1 MKRFLIFVISILVLG
16 EIFAQEGKEIQLYK
30 QAEDAYKIGRFDD
43 AINLLTDNM
52 DIFSKRT
59 KETVLKLL
67 ALCYLEE
74 DKNLEAEQYVSMLL
88 KYNPYY
94 TVSFSDPLRFADM
107 IERMKKGQVT
117 ITTASQQEETLDEA
131 PVPVTLITEEMIK
144 VSGAKNL
151 AELLTLYVPGISLV
165 EGDEMNVSMHGVYS
179 TSQEKI
185 LIMLNGHR
193 LNSRATN
200 SEAPDY
206 RTSLNKIKQ
215 IEVLRGP
222 ASSLYGNVALTAV
235 VNIVTKSGKEVNGA
249 KLSVGVGNNNTY
261 QADVTLGRGGL
272 EWDVMAWASIYTSK
286 GEKRNIDVNDDEFW
300 GKIER
305 PGYLYIGG
313 YNHKP
318 SYDLGCTFKWNN
330 LSFLLNSQYS
340 KKVTPYNT
348 VFYPGLFSYDQY
360 RLIEGVKPGR
370 SRRATHAE
378 IAYENTWGKWQSK
391 VVGFV
396 DIEDCVFYD
405 VAGDSILEKDRVIPV
420 KEGEIIDGT
429 VQDGVAD
436 YGYYQAQS
444 WKDFTY
450 GGMASANYKFQLGNS
465 FGTFLFGIQLE
476 NYKLLDNNFLMGDH
490 FDRILV
496 TYSAKN
502 NALKSG
508 SEMNLSG
515 FMQLKVNLGKQLIF
529 NGGFRHDYK
538 KRYDDRILNA
548 FSPRIS
554 LIYKVNDDMNLKAS
568 YAHSFVDAPYFYRA
582 STIDTYSGGGK
593 LDAENMDAFQLD
605 YTGTVRQWNLD
616 YEVNLYYNRLNNLIY
631 YDSEKIKDMY
641 SNAGELNL
649 MGVEGV
655 LSYKSSFSMAYLKMS
670 YQRVLYSKNY
680 SVTGHNINN
689 IPHLMM
695 NGMYSYNLL
704 KGKHTGDFTP
714 WVNISVLSKQ
724 NSPLIDPYLFRGQE
738 NQIKNPN
745 NMVSARAIVN
755 VGVNYQYKQWGI
767 TIGIYNL
774 FNTYYY
780 QGGTSMQP
788 LPQQRLNYLVK
799 MAYNF

>member
-179 TSQEKI
+179 LSQEAI

-200 SEAPDY
+200 SEAPDF
-206 RTSLNKIKQ
+206 RNSLDKIKQ

-235 VNIVTKSGKEVNGA
+235 VNIITKSGKEVDKA
-249 KLSVGVGNNNTY
+249 KISVELGSNNTY
-261 QADVTLGRGGL
+261 HTEVIFGKGGFD
-272 EWDVMAWASIYTSK
+272 WDFMAWASVYTSQ
-286 GEKRNIDVNDDEFW
+286 GEKRYIDVDDKEFW
-300 GKIER
+300 GRIER

-330 LSFLLNSQYS
+330 LSFLLNTQYS
-340 KKVTPYNT
+340 KKVTSYNT
-348 VFYPGLFSYDQY
+348 VFYPGLFSYDRY
-360 RLIEGVKPGR
+360 RLIDGVKPGR
-370 SRRATHAE
+370 SRQATHAE
-378 IAYENTWGKWQSK
+378 ISYEKTWKKWSSRLTA
-391 VVGFV
+391 FC
-396 DIEDCVFYD
+396 DIENCIFYE
-405 VAGDSILEKDRVIPV
+405 VSGDSLLPGDRSMPIIGEDEILSGLDVDAFE
-420 KEGEIIDGT
+420 
-429 VQDGVAD
+429 
-436 YGYYQAQS
+436 YGAYQAQLWS
-444 WKDFTY
+444 DYTY
-450 GGMASANYKFQLGNS
+450 GIAATANYDFHINKFPAILLLGTQFENYSMQDNS
-465 FGTFLFGIQLE
+465 F
-476 NYKLLDNNFLMGDH
+476 LLGDH
-490 FDRILV
+490 FDRIVLN
-496 TYSAKN
+496 YSGKN
-502 NALKSG
+502 RKLELG
-508 SEMNLSG
+508 HEINLSG
-515 FMQLKVNLGKQLIF
+515 FGQLKVDLGKYLIF
-529 NGGFRHDYK
+529 NGGLRYDYK
-538 KRYDDRILNA
+538 RRFDDRILNA
-548 FSPRIS
+548 FSPRMS
-554 LIYKVNDDMNLKAS
+554 LIYKINSEMSLKAS
-568 YAHSFVDAPYFYRA
+568 YAHSFVDAPFFYRA
-582 STIDTYSGGGK
+582 STLAAYSAGGG
-593 LDAENMDAFQLD
+593 LDAGNMDAFQLD
-605 YTGTVRQWNLD
+605 FRGTISQLNLD
-616 YEVNLYYNRLNNLIY
+616 YELNFYYNELNNLIY
-631 YDSEKIKDMY
+631 YDSEKNEDMY
-641 SNAGELNL
+641 SNSGELNM

-655 LSYKSSFSMAYLKMS
+655 LSYKSSSSMAYLKMS
-670 YQRVLYSKNY
+670 YQHVLYSKNY
-680 SVTGHNINN
+680 SVTGHNIDNVPN
-689 IPHLMM
+689 LMM
-695 NGMYSYNLL
+695 SGMYAYDLL
-704 KGKHTGDFTP
+704 KGKRTGDFTP

-724 NSPLIDPYLFRGQE
+724 NSPLKNPLLFKGEE
-738 NQIKNPN
+738 NQIKILS
-745 NMVSARAIVN
+745 NMVPARAIVN
-755 VGVNYQYKQWGI
+755 LGVNYQYKQWGVSM
-767 TIGIYNL
+767 GIYNL
-774 FNTYYY
+774 FNMDYY
-780 QGGTSMQP
+780 QGGSGMQP
-788 LPQQRLNYLVK
+788 VPQQRLNYLVK
-799 MAYNF
+799 MTYNF

>member
-151 AELLTLYVPGISLV
+151 AELLILYVPGISLI

-200 SEAPDY
+200 SESPDY
-206 RTSLNKIKQ
+206 RISLNKIKQ

-235 VNIVTKSGKEVNGA
+235 VNIVTKSGKEVDGS
-249 KLSVGVGNNNTY
+249 KFSVGVGSNNTY
-261 QADVTLGRGGL
+261 QADVILGKGGL
-272 EWDVMAWASIYTSK
+272 EWDVMAWASIYTSR
-286 GEKRNIDVNDDEFW
+286 GEKRNVEVGDDEFW
-300 GKIER
+300 GKIEK

-330 LSFLLNSQYS
+330 LSFLLNTQYS

-348 VFYPGLFSYDQY
+348 VLYHGLFSYDRY
-360 RLIEGVKPGR
+360 RLIDGVKPGR
-370 SRRATHAE
+370 SRQATHAE
-378 IAYENTWGKWQSK
+378 IAYEDTWGKWHNK
-391 VVGFV
+391 FVAFV
-396 DIEDCVFYD
+396 DIENCVSYD
-405 VAGDSILEKDRVIPV
+405 VAGDSILPDDRYLPTKPGEVISDISGKDIC
-420 KEGEIIDGT
+420 
-429 VQDGVAD
+429 D
-436 YGYYQAQS
+436 YGLYQYQS
-444 WKDFTY
+444 WQDYTY
-450 GGMASANYKFQLGNS
+450 GATATTNYSFDINGWHATLLLGAQFENYTLHDNS
-465 FGTFLFGIQLE
+465 FLI
-476 NYKLLDNNFLMGDH
+476 GDH
-490 FDRILV
+490 FDRIVL
-496 TYSAKN
+496 TYSGKN
-502 NALKSG
+502 SALIFG
-508 SEMNLSG
+508 CEMNLSG
-515 FMQLKVNLGKQLIF
+515 FSQFKINLGKHFVL
-529 NGGFRHDYK
+529 NSGLRYDYK
-538 KRYDDRILNA
+538 KRYNDRKLNA

-554 LIYKVNDDMNLKAS
+554 LIYKINDDMNLKGS
-568 YAHSFVDAPYFYRA
+568 YSHSFVDAPYFYRA
-582 STIDTYSGGGK
+582 GTIDTYSGGSK
-593 LDAENMDAFQLD
+593 LDAENMDAFQFD
-605 YTGTVRQWNLD
+605 YTGTIRQWNLN

-631 YDSEKIKDMY
+631 YDSEKNEDMY

-655 LSYKSSFSMAYLKMS
+655 LSYKSSSSMAYLKMS
-670 YQRVLYSKNY
+670 YQHVLYSKNY
-680 SVTGHNINN
+680 SVTGHSINN
-689 IPHLMM
+689 VPDLMM
-695 NGMYSYNLL
+695 SGMYAYDLL
-704 KGKHTGDFTP
+704 KGKHIGDFTP
-714 WVNISVLSKQ
+714 WINISVLSKQ
-724 NSPLIDPYLFRGQE
+724 ITPLIDPYLFKGQE
-738 NQIKNPN
+738 NQISIPDNV
-745 NMVSARAIVN
+745 VSARAIVN
-755 VGVNYQYKQWGI
+755 MGVNYQYKQWGV

-774 FNTYYY
+774 FNTNYY

>member
-1 MKRFLIFVISILVLG
+1 MLG

-272 EWDVMAWASIYTSK
+272 EWDIMAWASIYTSK
-286 GEKRNIDVNDDEFW
+286 GEKRNIDINDDEFW

-330 LSFLLNSQYS
+330 LSFLLNTQYS
-340 KKVTPYNT
+340 KKVTSYNT
-348 VFYPGLFSYDQY
+348 VYYPGLFSYDRY
-360 RLIEGVKPGR
+360 RLIDGVKPGR
-370 SRRATHAE
+370 SRHATHAE
-378 IAYENTWGKWQSK
+378 ISYEK
-391 VVGFV
+391 VWKQWSSRLVAFF
-396 DIEDCVFYD
+396 DMENSVFYD
-405 VAGDSILEKDRVIPV
+405 VSGDSILPEDRLMPSI
-420 KEGEIIDGT
+420 GDDEIISGLNINALEYGVYQ
-429 VQDGVAD
+429 VQLWSD
-436 YGYYQAQS
+436 Y
-444 WKDFTY
+444 TY
-450 GGMASANYKFQLGNS
+450 GITATTNYGFHINKYPATLLIGTQFENYSMQDNS
-465 FGTFLFGIQLE
+465 FMI
-476 NYKLLDNNFLMGDH
+476 GDH
-490 FDRILV
+490 FDRIIM
-496 TYSAKN
+496 TYSKKN
-502 NALKSG
+502 SALQSG
-508 SEMNLSG
+508 NEINLSG
-515 FMQLKVNLGKQLIF
+515 FAQLKTNLSDYFIF
-529 NGGFRHDYK
+529 NGGFRYDYK
-538 KRYDDRILNA
+538 KRYDNRILNA

-582 STIDTYSGGGK
+582 STIATYSGGSK

-605 YTGTVRQWNLD
+605 YTGTIRRWNLD

-631 YDSEKIKDMY
+631 YDSEKMEDMY

-655 LSYKSSFSMAYLKMS
+655 LSYKSSSSMAYMKIS
-670 YQRVLYSKNY
+670 YQHVLYGKNY
-680 SVTGHNINN
+680 TITGHNINN
-689 IPHLMM
+689 IPNLVM

-704 KGKHTGDFTP
+704 KGKRTGDLTP

-724 NSPLIDPYLFRGQE
+724 SSPLIDPFLFRGE
-738 NQIKNPN
+738 ECLVTIPDNVVP
-745 NMVSARAIVN
+745 ARGIVN
-755 VGVNYQYKQWGI
+755 LGINYQYKRLGVSV
-767 TIGIYNL
+767 GIYNL
-774 FNTYYY
+774 FNTDYY

-788 LPQQRLNYLVK
+788 LPQQKLNCLLRFMYS
-799 MAYNF
+799 F